1 MEAKPWKQSH
11 GSKVVE
17 AKSWKR
23 RRAGRYWQSC
33 DPQSCVNVFGCIS
46 RQRRRRRIFRP
57 ALRARAFRDDR
68 IEAEQR
74 QQVSGDLIPDNVP
87 LQELAEQVVR
97 GKVKLTPPQL
107 RMLIELLPFHLP
119 KLSAVGV
126 GYMTNNT
133 FAERL
138 DRAID
143 RSERA
148 KLIAGRA
155 IEVTT
160 NRKSRPHHC

>member
-11 GSKVVE
+11 GSKAME
-17 AKSWKR
+17 AKSWKQ

-46 RQRRRRRIFRP
+46 RQRHRRRIFRP

-97 GKVKLTPPQL
+97 GEGEANATTV
-107 RMLIELLPFHLP
+107 
-119 KLSAVGV
+119 A
-126 GYMTNNT
+126 N
-133 FAERL
+133 A
-138 DRAID
+138 DR
-143 RSERA
+143 
-148 KLIAGRA
+148 
-155 IEVTT
+155 T
-160 NRKSRPHHC
+160 

>member
-1 MEAKPWKQSH
+1 M
-11 GSKVVE
+11 
-17 AKSWKR
+17 
-23 RRAGRYWQSC
+23 
-33 DPQSCVNVFGCIS
+33 FGCIS

>member
-1 MEAKPWKQSH
+1 MVKLS
-11 GSKVVE
+11 
-17 AKSWKR
+17 
-23 RRAGRYWQSC
+23 
-33 DPQSCVNVFGCIS
+33 
-46 RQRRRRRIFRP
+46 P
-57 ALRARAFRDDR
+57 AEL
-68 IEAEQR
+68 IEAHQQR
-74 QQVSGDLIPDNVP
+74 LELPIA
-87 LQELAEQVVR
+87 ELAEQVVR

>member
-1 MEAKPWKQSH
+1 
-11 GSKVVE
+11 
-17 AKSWKR
+17 
-23 RRAGRYWQSC
+23 
-33 DPQSCVNVFGCIS
+33 VFGCIS

-107 RMLIELLPFHLP
+107 RMLIELLLFHLP

-126 GYMTNNT
+126 GST
-133 FAERL
+133 
-138 DRAID
+138 
-143 RSERA
+143 
-148 KLIAGRA
+148 
-155 IEVTT
+155 
-160 NRKSRPHHC
+160 

>member
-1 MEAKPWKQSH
+1 M
-11 GSKVVE
+11 
-17 AKSWKR
+17 
-23 RRAGRYWQSC
+23 
-33 DPQSCVNVFGCIS
+33 
-46 RQRRRRRIFRP
+46 
-57 ALRARAFRDDR
+57 
-68 IEAEQR
+68 
-74 QQVSGDLIPDNVP
+74 SGDLIPDNVP

-160 NRKSRPHHC
+160 NRKSARTIADEGGRLEFQSLRS